1 MEGHGVSVV
10 DEQPAA
16 SLWKALDYLLRR
28 RTYLLAFRRFRRR
41 PRRPVDL
48 PGLTPGLG
56 KGIAN
61 RLVQL
66 LVRARLLK
74 RLEPDG
80 AGQDSRHVL
89 TAKGRRL
96 LDILQTEL
104 RRLDAF
110 CRKSGLPAGRS
121 NDRGELRGVAWVI
134 RRLLRQRGAMALL
147 ARMPAEEF
155 VGEQFVSWVKTVPG
169 ASASAC
175 LHLLMYCRLIE
186 HSRHQ
191 HGRLRSYQLSEL
203 GRQAQSLLAILQSPP
218 PSSASRRSFS
228 PKPN

>member
-1 MEGHGVSVV
+1 MSVV

-155 VGEQFVSWVKTVPG
+155 VGEQFVSWVKNGPRRQ
-169 ASASAC
+169 C
-175 LHLLMYCRLIE
+175 QRLPAPADV
-186 HSRHQ
+186 
-191 HGRLRSYQLSEL
+191 L
-203 GRQAQSLLAILQSPP
+203 QADRALPP
-218 PSSASRRSFS
+218 PARASPQLPALRTG
-228 PKPN
+228 PAGTEPAGDLAVAPAVVGKPALFFTEAELKTV